1 MTRRAVLYVANSSKI
16 GGGNRSLISLIER
29 LDERRFAPVLML
41 PSRGPMVDWAQE
53 RSVPYEI
60 ATGDDWA
67 GRAGLLSRAFRMAR
81 AAQAARV
88 SIVHAMAPTC
98 YRAAALVG
106 LLVRAPRVCHLGF
119 PPEPGEILRS
129 FWSGPEAVV
138 GCFDG
143 QTEPLEG
150 DIRRR
155 NPHCRIVDI
164 PNGIDLDRFSS
175 AHDRRATARARLGIG
190 DGPLV
195 LIVGHLSEVKG
206 YPVFLRAAE
215 AVSRRVPNCQFAALG
230 GETIADGYGT
240 TLRELAGS
248 LGLTRRMHFLGWRD
262 DVPDVLAAADIVVL
276 PSWSEGLPLAVLEAM
291 ACARPVVATP
301 VGGVARAVTH
311 GVTGL
316 LVPPGDH
323 AELAASVCTLLENR
337 AMAEAMGT
345 EARHLA
351 EARYSL
357 DAFTSSVQ
365 TLYDELLTAHKA
377 LHVGLSALGVHG
389 VRPRA

>member
-1 MTRRAVLYVANSSKI
+1 VTRRAVLYVANSSKI
-16 GGGNRSLISLIER
+16 GGGNRSLISLIEQ
-29 LDERRFAPVLML
+29 LDGRRFAPALVL
-41 PSRGPMVDWAQE
+41 PARGPMVEWAAAKG
-53 RSVPYEI
+53 VPYEI
-60 ATGDDWA
+60 VTGDDWG
-67 GRAGLLSRAFRMAR
+67 GRAELLSRAFGMMRVAHS
-81 AAQAARV
+81 AQV
-88 SIVHAMAPTC
+88 SIIHTMAPTC

-106 LLVRAPRVCHLGF
+106 RLLRAPRVCHLGF
-119 PPEPGEILRS
+119 PPEAGEILRS

-143 QTEPLEG
+143 QTEPLED

-155 NPHCRIVDI
+155 SPHCRIVDI
-164 PNGIDLDRFSS
+164 PNGIDLDRFR
-175 AHDRRATARARLGIG
+175 AARERRAGARARLGIA
-190 DGPLV
+190 DDPLV

-206 YPVFLRAAE
+206 HPVFLRAAAE
-215 AVSRRVPNCQFAALG
+215 VSRRVPNCQFAALG

-301 VGGVARAVTH
+301 VGGVARAVVH

-316 LVPPGDH
+316 FVQPGDH
-323 AELAASVCTLLENR
+323 DQVAAAVCTLLENPQ
-337 AMAEAMGT
+337 MAEAMGT
-345 EARHLA
+345 EARRLA
-351 EARYSL
+351 ETRYSL
-357 DAFTSSVQ
+357 DAFTGSIQS
-365 TLYDELLTAHKA
+365 LYDELLTTKA
-377 LHVGLSALGVHG
+377 LGVGLSALGAEG
-389 VRPRA
+389 LRRRA